1 MNMKN
6 PPRLGRSGGKY
17 MDKNYCISHE
27 ERRRIIK
34 EQFDSLLKL
43 YETQSLSITEQIEL
57 AKTIEQL
64 SRNLVL
70 AG

>member
-1 MNMKN
+1 
-6 PPRLGRSGGKY
+6 

-34 EQFDSLLKL
+34 EQFDALLKL
-43 YETQSLSITEQIEL
+43 YETQSLSIKEQIEL
-57 AKTIEQL
+57 SKAIEQL
-64 SRNLVL
+64 SRNLLL

>member
-1 MNMKN
+1 
-6 PPRLGRSGGKY
+6 

-34 EQFDSLLKL
+34 EQLDSLLKL